1 MKKLKR
7 VLCLVMVLVMAL
19 CLFGCGKKGD
29 GTEQGDNAGE
39 KVSYIGTWKGS
50 DHDGEKVVHYLIFD
64 NDGYWNVYMDYKS
77 LVKAIKQ
84 LPGQLVS
91 LKVFRKVQNS
101 AQTGC
106 FFEYIKN
113 EDGNTYKDIFTID
126 DKGVM
131 VGKDDAKVSFTKVS
145 DYVGEP
151 DETIVNE
158 AKDLFDRA
166 RVEALA
172 LDK

>member
-1 MKKLKR
+1 MKKLKKL
-7 VLCLVMVLVMAL
+7 LCLVMVLVMAL
-19 CLFGCGKKGD
+19 CLFGCGNKGKD
-29 GTEQGDNAGE
+29 GAQSNDAKETA
-39 KVSYIGTWKGS
+39 SYIGTWKGS

-64 NDGYWNVYMDYKS
+64 NDGYWNVHMDYKS

-84 LPGQLVS
+84 LPEQLVS
-91 LKVFRKVQNS
+91 LKVFRMVQNS

-106 FFEYIKN
+106 FFEYVKN
-113 EDGNTYKDIFTID
+113 EDGESYKDIFTID
-126 DKGVM
+126 DNGVM
-131 VGKDDAKVSFTKVS
+131 IQKDNAKISYEKVS

-151 DETIVNE
+151 DETIVGE

-166 RVEALA
+166 RVEALG